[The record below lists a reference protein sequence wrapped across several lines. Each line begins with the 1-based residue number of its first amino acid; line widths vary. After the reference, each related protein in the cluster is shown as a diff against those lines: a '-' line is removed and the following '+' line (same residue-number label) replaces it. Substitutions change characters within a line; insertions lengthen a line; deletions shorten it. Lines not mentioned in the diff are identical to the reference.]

1 MAYKAIPLLL
11 RNVPNANDGK
21 TFMDASFVSIPKLT
35 TFAMSD
41 ILAVEH
47 DPELTVMP
55 IIPLGDLRSCN
66 DGWGEW
72 DDEDR
77 DKNVLYME
85 GLIRGGHTF
94 KKEEWPGGFAGLDV
108 VDVDEKIAGVEHERH
123 VVNRKA
129 TGEEVYESGKRVGK
143 RKGRKLKSYRS
154 KRKQQK
160 IDNYFPPVLRPGRK
174 MQEWVAEQIAK
185 VRNTLTAKIEQQAE
199 ELTCLKKQ
207 NSGRK
212 RRLSVDMV
220 GMSVG
225 RSGRFFR
232 HCKTGRGTRDSGVGF
247 AVGKGLIGSPS
258 GETKGDSIGIGE
270 DVTHMV
276 GEDGFVDNKCDSSN
290 GSADWCTAAK
300 KGNET
305 IESAAAEE
313 FSCVAD
319 PPGVCAQADDVSRG
333 HTMDLGPTHYS
344 LDVGGNNP
352 LDLVASEGGSP
363 DVGST
368 DASLK
373 EDRDLEEVLPDV
385 ESGKNS
391 FHGKPLTRYV
401 DWESVDEARELEEVR
416 LAVNATV
423 MGTIAMYSD
432 KQEDKVV
439 RPDGGDSSKEDG
451 TPTVEV
457 SDIAMAEDVQYMD
470 EFEEFKATL
479 EESEDMEHITKG
491 GFVIT
496 SKFLLD
502 LAEPEEWV
510 STTHMEVLMSMLKD
524 RHADVLAAE
533 KSLFETPWFINYL
546 QGKYAAFS
554 KAKLKERVRF
564 DSRLTRY
571 LRSDGKIWF
580 DDVQTVYVPMCWE
593 GKHWVGLAIHLS
605 MWVVE
610 IFDFAPSLYAD
621 RKVKRF
627 MAPVLE
633 MLSYVIAK
641 VCTPTASQGHGLK
654 AMSCKRVEGLY
665 ENTRS
670 GDCGPVAVKFMEL
683 HLNGNPSGTMS
694 YISDSV
700 VDDFRKH
707 YAMDIYQELVV
718 PLYDL
723 GE

>member
-1 MAYKAIPLLL
+1 MRPPMLDIEKCVDPVEFFCSKLKQHSVRLQGFPLVLQLMAYKAIPLLL

-21 TFMDASFVSIPKLT
+21 TFMDASFVGIPKLT

-47 DPELTVMP
+47 DPELTVMT

-72 DDEDR
+72 NDEDR

-85 GLIRGGHTF
+85 GLIRGGHTY
-94 KKEEWPGGFAGLDV
+94 KKEEWPGGFAGLNV
-108 VDVDEKIAGVEHERH
+108 VDVDEKSAVVEHERH

-143 RKGRKLKSYRS
+143 RKGRKLNSCRS

-160 IDNYFPPVLRPGRK
+160 IDTYFPPVLRSGRK
-174 MQEWVAEQIAK
+174 MQEWVAEQIAE
-185 VRNTLTAKIEQQAE
+185 VRTTLTAKIEQQAE
-199 ELTCLKKQ
+199 ELACLKKQ
-207 NSGRK
+207 NSGGK
-212 RRLSVDMV
+212 RRRSVGMV

-232 HCKTGRGTRDSGVGF
+232 PCKMGKGKRDSYVGF
-247 AVGKGLIGSPS
+247 AVGKGLVGSPS
-258 GETKGDSIGIGE
+258 RESKGDSIGIGE
-270 DVTHMV
+270 YVTNMV
-276 GEDGFVDNKCDSSN
+276 EEV
-290 GSADWCTAAK
+290 
-300 KGNET
+300 NET
-305 IESAAAEE
+305 LKSAVAEE
-313 FSCVAD
+313 FGVDDIMDVAD
-319 PPGVCAQADDVSRG
+319 PPG
-333 HTMDLGPTHYS
+333 
-344 LDVGGNNP
+344 
-352 LDLVASEGGSP
+352 LVERKLASEGGSP
-363 DVGST
+363 DVGSKH
-368 DASLK
+368 DSLK
-373 EDRDLEEVLPDV
+373 EDRDLEEVFPNL

-391 FHGKPLTRYV
+391 CHGKP
-401 DWESVDEARELEEVR
+401 A
-416 LAVNATV
+416 NN
-423 MGTIAMYSD
+423 
-432 KQEDKVV
+432 EDKVV
-439 RPDGGDSSKEDG
+439 GPDGGDSSEDDG

-457 SDIAMAEDVQYMD
+457 SDTAMAEDVQCSAPSKRELKLARVYKEKPQKAVMDLLPCVDVD

-496 SKFLLD
+496 SMFLLD
-502 LAEPEEWV
+502 LAKPEEWV

-533 KSLFETPWFINYL
+533 KLLFETLWFVNCL
-546 QGKYAAFS
+546 QGKYAAFG
-554 KAKLKERVRF
+554 KAKLRERVRF
-564 DSRLTRY
+564 DSRLTLY
-571 LRSDGKIWF
+571 LTSEGKRWF

-593 GKHWVGLAIHLS
+593 EKHWVGLAIHLS

-610 IFDFAPSLYAD
+610 IFDSTPSLYAD

-633 MLSYVIAK
+633 MLPYVIAK
-641 VCTPTASQGHGLK
+641 VCTPTTSQGHGLK
-654 AMSCKRVEGLY
+654 AMSCKRVGGLY
-665 ENTRS
+665 ENTRY
-670 GDCGPVAVKFMEL
+670 GDCGLVAVKFMEL
-683 HLNGNPSGTMS
+683 HLNENPSGTMS

-707 YAMDIYQELVV
+707 YAMDIYQEFVI